1 MSISVTQVIADNIKK
16 QRNEKKW
23 SQDDLAAKLQIARP
37 TISKW
42 ENALSE
48 PSSSQLAEIAK
59 IFGVSTDLM
68 IGNSAKKP
76 EKIMIV
82 DTSVLMK
89 KPVLINELDDIVDEI
104 IIPDIVYKELNFQK
118 DKNTR
123 GSQKQK
129 AWLAMANIQNQ
140 LEKPL
145 TKVKMIETQYKHDLN
160 NDEKIATVAKERANQ
175 SLLDKIYVYTD
186 DIYFSSLFENYANVK
201 VVTPKTFEDVFP
213 TNNKADPLLMQELF
227 SAVKLNNADAVKRID
242 ETRVD
247 INKLDSET
255 GFTPLILAIRNKNI
269 KMINCLMEKF
279 PNLNLETKDKNRYIF
294 TPLLNACQMQNL
306 EVIKIL
312 VEAGADV
319 NMAGSGTNHG
329 NTPLMVCAWEG
340 FIDGVKYLMEQ
351 DVSYNQ
357 QDNNGYTALHKACIK
372 NKYAII
378 KLLIPV
384 TDLKIRDHKHR
395 LAIECI
401 DPNNSNSKSLYDLF
415 IKLGKNNE

>member
-140 LEKPL
+140 VEKPL

-213 TNNKADPLLMQELF
+213 TNNEADPLLMQELF

-269 KMINCLMEKF
+269 KMINTKIYIVSISEQFKPCFSPEPSGRKLCLF
-279 PNLNLETKDKNRYIF
+279 
-294 TPLLNACQMQNL
+294 
-306 EVIKIL
+306 
-312 VEAGADV
+312 
-319 NMAGSGTNHG
+319 
-329 NTPLMVCAWEG
+329 
-340 FIDGVKYLMEQ
+340 
-351 DVSYNQ
+351 
-357 QDNNGYTALHKACIK
+357 
-372 NKYAII
+372 
-378 KLLIPV
+378 
-384 TDLKIRDHKHR
+384 
-395 LAIECI
+395 
-401 DPNNSNSKSLYDLF
+401 
-415 IKLGKNNE
+415 